1 LIKPVSNRAS
11 SVTDRKKDS
20 ASLAQKRNEKN
31 NVIYY
36 LYKNV
41 KFIID
46 EIKEQKQ
53 EILNKQKINPIE
65 SADFSSSKLNRS
77 NNLHKESS

>member
-1 LIKPVSNRAS
+1 MWI
-11 SVTDRKKDS
+11 
-20 ASLAQKRNEKN
+20 
-31 NVIYY
+31 I
-36 LYKNV
+36 KNV

-53 EILNKQKINPIE
+53 DILHKQKNTPID

-77 NNLHKESS
+77 NNLQKESS